1 VAIADR
7 TDLLVIIAKA
17 ANTDN
22 IATAVALRTLVNLTA
37 TTHRTR
43 VAALTQLQ
51 VKTPFLSGLLVNSGN
66 QIPAGNSLPL

>member
-22 IATAVALRTLVNLTA
+22 IAATVALMTLVNFTA
-37 TTHRTR
+37 TTHRT
-43 VAALTQLQ
+43 
-51 VKTPFLSGLLVNSGN
+51 GLRL
-66 QIPAGNSLPL
+66 